1 MIGPSQEE
9 GSMAGLHSN
18 CTTEPDSFRRV
29 EVISGVARRRRW
41 PRSDKARIVAESYA
55 PGASATAVAVRH
67 GLHRNQIFAW
77 RRELRNH
84 MALVGAGAPTFVP
97 VRLASPADLE
107 RIVSGRTKANELNS
121 LLPWAWKASQKT
133 DAAVNTCIRS
143 STIRPLDMSSSSPT
157 FLPRARRRTH
167 RFAAPSEAPS
177 FVDAASS
184 TRS

>member
-18 CTTEPDSFRRV
+18 CTAEPDSFRRV

-41 PRSDKARIVAESYA
+41 RRSDKARIVAESYA

-84 MALVGAGAPTFVP
+84 VALVGAGAPEFVP
-97 VRLASPADLE
+97 VRLASPAE
-107 RIVSGRTKANELNS
+107 TGPAKMEGGSRIEVIAAGVTIRLGTGFN
-121 LLPWAWKASQKT
+121 T
-133 DAAVNTCIRS
+133 DA
-143 STIRPLDMSSSSPT
+143 L
-157 FLPRARRRTH
+157 RRVLQIVRELT
-167 RFAAPSEAPS
+167 
-177 FVDAASS
+177 
-184 TRS
+184 